1 MKFITPTLKLKLKD
15 KKSISFFSSK
25 LNVEKGGS
33 TNENLTSVLVDPNI
47 NLRIDPNSVYNTEFN
62 FQIIIE
68 GSTLK
73 SFTNSIPDTKRN
85 KDLKFQTL
93 KKYLENY
100 QTVLLNYSIQE
111 AFDKVLNGDYNDY
124 VDLTRFNN
132 YYNFYKQTLNDDIFY
147 FEITNQNNEVFG
159 ETKKIKP
166 NNVDE
171 RYASELTVG
180 MNDNT
185 TTNIKEGFNVGD
197 NIVIKY
203 KNNYYNQSMIIYT
216 STSTAY
222 NEGQL
227 LINQLAFNNFDLN
240 ILNEG

>member
-33 TNENLTSVLVDPNI
+33 TNKNLTSVLVDPNI
-47 NLRIDPNSVYNTEFN
+47 NLRIDPNSVYSTEFN

-73 SFTNSIPDTKRN
+73 SFTNSIPDTKRD

-124 VDLTRFNN
+124 VNLTNFNN
-132 YYNFYKQTLNDDIFY
+132 YYNFYKNNLNDDIFY

-159 ETKKIKP
+159 ETKK
-166 NNVDE
+166 
-171 RYASELTVG
+171 
-180 MNDNT
+180 
-185 TTNIKEGFNVGD
+185 
-197 NIVIKY
+197 
-203 KNNYYNQSMIIYT
+203 
-216 STSTAY
+216 
-222 NEGQL
+222 
-227 LINQLAFNNFDLN
+227 
-240 ILNEG
+240 